1 MDQIVGIYR
10 PFKMLSN
17 ISRLAHF
24 KSQIT
29 VITNFLDTSKRVLV
43 CGDFNLDYNKRNIQ
57 NYAQSRLYDEW
68 IEATVAFDLVQL
80 IKEDTW
86 VRTCQGQV
94 RTSLL
99 DHAYTNVEQ
108 VIEETDVNKL
118 EISNHSLK
126 LLIQKVK

>member
-1 MDQIVGIYR
+1 M
-10 PFKMLSN
+10 
-17 ISRLAHF
+17 
-24 KSQIT
+24 
-29 VITNFLDTSKRVLV
+29 
-43 CGDFNLDYNKRNIQ
+43 
-57 NYAQSRLYDEW
+57 
-68 IEATVAFDLVQL
+68 AFDLVQL

-118 EISNHSLK
+118 EISDHSLITINTK
-126 LLIQKVK
+126 GQVREAKDSYFVYTCWKNYTRERLNYELSKYDFEAMTGVQVKKWQISWTR